1 MPQAKP
7 LVIALV
13 FSLAAAALT
22 PADAQAQRKRSQ
34 ARRAPAAPAISAECR
49 DFYTA
54 TNKDWLAAVS
64 APPGTA
70 SITALGQLVA
80 RSEQQQRDLLDAAM
94 QAPQNDV
101 QKLLGDFWASGLNEA
116 ALEAD
121 GSRPIAPLL
130 ERINGIR
137 RNRDLPAAIAAL
149 HQVGIPVAFNFS
161 ADLDLNE
168 LGRHIGYFSQGGMAL
183 PDPAFYTRQDAETV
197 ALMGHYRSYVEKIL
211 TLTGTPANRLAADTA
226 AVFDL
231 ETRLARV
238 AKPLGG
244 LRDPRSNYA
253 PVPVAELGK
262 QYRNLRLAEFIQAQ
276 GVNDDTVSVA
286 NPAMLQELDRL
297 VSSLKPEQW
306 KVYLRYQVGNAMA
319 PYLSK
324 SFRDADF
331 EFRGRILLGQPAP
344 APLWKQT
351 LDAINL
357 AAGPMLGR
365 EYRARYLP
373 QVTAQRAETVAGKVR
388 EALAAS
394 VSASSWM
401 SASAKTEAA
410 AKLGKLKIEVGSP
423 ARDLDYSIQPMG
435 RGSFGSN
442 MLIASTWRHREEM
455 RRIGRHNAARRWDVL
470 PQQPALTY
478 DPAQNRLIITA
489 AVLQSPIID
498 MAQAAAAHY
507 GSLGALVGHELTHA
521 IAAHGRHV
529 DASGNLR
536 DWWTAADNSA
546 WQNLLS
552 RTASQYGAH
561 AYPMLE
567 NVRVNGQQV
576 AASALSDLSGFE
588 LAEAAL
594 ASAEPGSSDEASRK
608 SFYQAWTK
616 LWAQQM
622 SREAATFLAS
632 TSQSAPGLWR
642 ANGVLMNNAG
652 FAATY
657 KCKTPAPMLL
667 PEAQR
672 IKVW

>member
-7 LVIALV
+7 LAIALV

-49 DFYTA
+49 DFYAA

-70 SITALGQLVA
+70 STTILGQLVA

-137 RNRDLPAAIAAL
+137 RNRDVPAAIAAL

-168 LGRHIGYFSQGGMAL
+168 LDRHIGYFSQGGMAL
-183 PDPAFYTRQDAETV
+183 PDPAFYTRQDAETIAV
-197 ALMGHYRSYVEKIL
+197 MSRYRSYVEKIL
-211 TLTGTPANRLAADTA
+211 TLTGTPTNRLAADTA

-238 AKPLGG
+238 AKPLSA

-276 GVNDDTVSVA
+276 GVNDDIVSIA
-286 NPAMLQELDRL
+286 NPAMLQEINQL
-297 VSSLKPEQW
+297 VGSLKAEQW

-344 APLWKQT
+344 APRWKQT

-373 QVTAQRAETVAGKVR
+373 QVTAQRAKAVAAEVHQ
-388 EALAAS
+388 ALGAS
-394 VSASSWM
+394 VAAASWM
-401 SASAKTEAA
+401 SNAAKAEAA
-410 AKLGKLKIEVGSP
+410 AKLARLKIEIGSP
-423 ARDLDYSIQPMG
+423 ERDLDYSIQPMG

-470 PQQPALTY
+470 PQQPALAY

-489 AVLQSPIID
+489 AVLQPPVID
-498 MAQAAAAHY
+498 MAQPTAAHY

-521 IAAHGRHV
+521 ISAHGRHV
-529 DASGNLR
+529 DASGNIR
-536 DWWTAADNSA
+536 DWWTAQDQSA
-546 WQNLLS
+546 WQNLLT
-552 RTASQYGAH
+552 RTASQYSRY
-561 AYPMLE
+561 AYPMLD
-567 NVRVNGQQV
+567 NIRINGQQV
-576 AASALSDLSGFE
+576 AASALNDLSGFE
-588 LAEAAL
+588 LAQAAL
-594 ASAEPGSSDEASRK
+594 TSAEPEGNEASRK
-608 SFYQAWTK
+608 SFYQAWTR

-632 TSQSAPGLWR
+632 TSHSAPGQWR
-642 ANGVLMNNAG
+642 ANGVLMNTQG

-657 KCKTPAPMLL
+657 QCKPPAPLL
-667 PEAQR
+667 LSEEAR